1 MERDIEKVKEILS
14 SKEKF
19 LENVSDV
26 EFVFKGYFKDMNPKH
41 WAMMV

>member
-1 MERDIEKVKEILS
+1 MESDVKKVEEIMS

-26 EFVFKGYFKDMNPKH
+26 DHKKIISVFCFKN
-41 WAMMV
+41 